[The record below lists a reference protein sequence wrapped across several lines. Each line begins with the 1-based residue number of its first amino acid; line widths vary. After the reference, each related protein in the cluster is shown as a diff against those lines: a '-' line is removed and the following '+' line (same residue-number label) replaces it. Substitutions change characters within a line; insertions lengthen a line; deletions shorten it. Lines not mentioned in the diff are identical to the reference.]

1 MKAGHWNSTHACLV
15 LAAAVLTACGGGGG
29 SSDNPPTPT
38 ASLTLSG
45 TAATGAA
52 IAGQPV
58 EAKCAAGT
66 GSATTKTDGT
76 YTLSITGGV
85 LPCLAKVTAG
95 STVLYTVVATGS
107 GSAATANITPLTQL
121 VVASLAGTDPA
132 TFYTAFTSS
141 TAGAVTSATVT
152 AATTAVVTT
161 LGAAGITLTGV
172 DPISGTL
179 VAGSST
185 NPYDAALETLAT
197 TLASTGTTL
206 ETLTTTVAATSPA
219 ATTTTTGSGTAT
231 TSGVASLPADLLLQP
246 AASNCS
252 ALRSGK
258 YRVVHPEPGTTLAN
272 QYSLVTINASTLAI
286 VYGDGTTGTW
296 AVNGPCRYSDDA
308 GKTDIVVTQAGV
320 IVVRSLDTG
329 TTFRPAIG
337 FPVQTH
343 TLAELAGTW
352 NTLGLERNSANTA
365 YTAIAATGTFDS
377 VGALSAVTGCQNDT
391 TWSVSGADCR
401 SVTPDSSVKANADGG
416 FDVVDL
422 ASSSVGARGF
432 AYRSGSGDLMLVQV
446 DGDGSFQLF
455 TRQRT
460 LSLPTVGTSTTFWN
474 LTINNQLLMPST
486 VGQNSNTIQS
496 VDSAAGS
503 YVRIQKTVG
512 GTNDHPETLLQNSP
526 RNGYFFRAAGSAL
539 AIDGTTVSIGE
550 FTGLNMRS
558 MGFNPLISPASK
570 TFTIS
575 AVQP

>member
-15 LAAAVLTACGGGGG
+15 LTAAVLSACGGG
-29 SSDNPPTPT
+29 SSDDPPPPA

-52 IAGQPV
+52 IAGQTV
-58 EAKCAAGT
+58 DAKCAAGT

-132 TFYTAFTSS
+132 TFYAAFTSS

-179 VAGSST
+179 VAGSSA

-206 ETLTTTVAATSPA
+206 DTLTTTVAATSPA

-231 TSGVASLPADLLLQP
+231 TSGVASLPADQLLQP

-352 NTLGLERNSANTA
+352 NLIGLEAPDTGTA
-365 YTAIAATGTFDS
+365 YLAITASAT
-377 VGALSAVTGCQNDT
+377 LDT
-391 TWSVSGADCR
+391 TGGLSGVSACANPTTWDVSTCTAEPPDGSTRRAHSDGGYEVVESNGYVSG
-401 SVTPDSSVKANADGG
+401 
-416 FDVVDL
+416 
-422 ASSSVGARGF
+422 RGF
-432 AYRSGSGDLMLVQV
+432 TYRSGSGDLMIVEV
-446 DGDGSFQLF
+446 YDRGDFSFW

-460 LSLPTVGTSTTFWN
+460 LSMPTVGTSTTFWN
-474 LTINNQLLMPST
+474 LTINNQLLMPGA
-486 VGQNSNTIQS
+486 VAQVSNTIQS
-496 VDSAAGS
+496 VDSATGS
-503 YVRIQKTVG
+503 YVRIHKTVG

-526 RNGYFFRAAGSAL
+526 RNGYLFRAAGSAL
-539 AIDGTTVSIGE
+539 AVDGTTANFVE
-550 FTGLNMRS
+550 FTSLTLRG
-558 MGFNPLISPASK
+558 MGFNPLILPASK
-570 TFTIS
+570 TLLLSPI
-575 AVQP
+575 QP